1 MGKRTRKPSH
11 ELEAIKHNPSSLR
24 YLALVAI
31 VAIVAL
37 MYLVSNSVSNNMTVN
52 TKYMEDFDIAGQ
64 AYSAVCE
71 YDTDCD
77 YGEECMRGKC
87 VPLEE

>member
-1 MGKRTRKPSH
+1 MGKRGGKASK
-11 ELEAIKHNPSSLR
+11 ELEVIQQNPSSLR

-37 MYLVSNSVSNNMTVN
+37 MYMVSSNVSNNITVD
-52 TKYMEDFDIAGQ
+52 TKHMEEFDIAGQ

-77 YGEECMRGKC
+77 YGEECLRGKC
-87 VPLEE
+87 VPLE